1 VAFSWA
7 VPLRL
12 QRLTKTCKDV
22 VIGSVDVSG
31 FLWTQKK
38 ERASPLFSAEQP
50 SAELVSA
57 RRIRLLGSFCQ

>member
-1 VAFSWA
+1 
-7 VPLRL
+7 LRL
-12 QRLTKTCKDV
+12 QRLAKTCKDA
-22 VIGSVDVSG
+22 VIGKVDGCVNGSG
-31 FLWTQKK
+31 FVDAKK

>member
-1 VAFSWA
+1 MGGPIASATVHQE
-7 VPLRL
+7 P
-12 QRLTKTCKDV
+12 CKDV
-22 VIGSVDVSG
+22 VIGSVDGSG
-31 FLWTQKK
+31 FVDAKK